1 MIANTPEPPYY
12 AVIFTNIQTNDLRGY
27 EEMADRMLELAQQQ
41 PGYLGFES
49 ARDGLGIA
57 VSYWKDEESI
67 LDWKKQVDHLL
78 AQKTGMTKWYADYC
92 TRIAKV
98 ERQYSKDTSTLLS

>member
-12 AVIFTNIQTNDLRGY
+12 AVIFTNIQTCDLQGY
-27 EEMADRMLELAQQQ
+27 EEMANRMLELAQQQ

-49 ARDGLGIA
+49 ARNGLGIA

-67 LDWKKQVDHLL
+67 LAWKKQLDHQL
-78 AQKTGMTKWYADYC
+78 AQRNGRNKWYADYC

-98 ERQYSKDTSTLLS
+98 ERAYSKDTSPMSS